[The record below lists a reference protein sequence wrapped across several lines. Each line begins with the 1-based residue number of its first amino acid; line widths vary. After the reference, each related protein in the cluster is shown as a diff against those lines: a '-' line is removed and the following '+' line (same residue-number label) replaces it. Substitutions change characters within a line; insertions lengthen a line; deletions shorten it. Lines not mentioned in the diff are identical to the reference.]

1 MGICHIITGDD
12 EFAVKERARALVR
25 ELGGESFEDDPG
37 FEVIPGDSVEL
48 RPEEAAGRFL
58 EALRT
63 PPFLCGSKLVWL
75 RHWADFEPFGAK
87 EPLPVYTE
95 ILEFLRQPLPE
106 ELTVVIDGFN
116 FDGRK
121 AWTKA
126 LKAAGV
132 RVEVFAKAKSNDRN
146 YADNRR
152 LGIREICREL
162 GKTIEPAAAG
172 FLTETI
178 GGDSGLLHN
187 ELEKICCYVGDAP
200 EIRLEDCR
208 AVVSRTP
215 ETVSWEFTGAI
226 VARDV
231 PRALHLLSVL
241 LSQGEPEM
249 RLMATLSG
257 EFQKQIQTR
266 LAMQQLKI
274 TRVTPRTFDSLPQE
288 LRDQY
293 PDNPVL
299 KLHPYRAFKVCEN
312 AANFTDAEL
321 VRNLEL
327 VRDANRSLVS
337 GGGDRRIVLEQLILK
352 LTARN
357 R

>member
-215 ETVSWEFTGAI
+215 ETVSWEFSGAI

-241 LSQGEPEM
+241 LSQGEPEI
-249 RLMATLSG
+249 RLMAALSS

-266 LAMQQLKI
+266 LAMRQLNL
-274 TRVTPRTFDSLPQE
+274 TRVSAHTFDALDPK
-288 LRDQY
+288 LREEF
-293 PDNPVL
+293 PENFLL
-299 KLHPYRAFKVCEN
+299 KLHPYRAYKICE
-312 AANFTDAEL
+312 AAAGFSEREL
-321 VRNLEL
+321 VGNLEL
-327 VRDANRSLVS
+327 VRNASRALVS
-337 GGGDRRIVLEQLILK
+337 GAGEPRIVLEQLVLS
-352 LTARN
+352 LTAR